1 MKKGENLPLGRRIVA
16 GVMVFAFVLQ
26 FLPTIPILKYLT
38 HLISPGVELCQL
50 SEDCT
55 CPAATCQCDHGNDVF
70 FSRYTDIQNGSASLS
85 NNTTVTP
92 VTGLTVT
99 TCPSHRHHADAE
111 MASIGRFIL
120 VKIAKIYY
128 LPKMQKKTIDN
139 CQKPKEMFSS
149 EIYHPPEFT

>member
-1 MKKGENLPLGRRIVA
+1 
-16 GVMVFAFVLQ
+16 MVFAFVLQ

-99 TCPSHRHHADAE
+99 TCPSHRHHTDAE

-120 VKIAKIYY
+120 TAVPEVFY
-128 LPKMQKKTIDN
+128 LP
-139 CQKPKEMFSS
+139 EMKDMDSYEELKLKQIS
-149 EIYHPPEFT
+149 PPEIFHPPQNPV